1 MTAPLRF
8 TMKIG
13 IAAVLA
19 LLLGLVLGSYGPR
32 SDLREARARIKELE
46 KKVGR
51 QESSAGKMQAVKTM
65 LQVKDAEVSAARGKP
80 RKTFRP
86 PPPPKLQMPE
96 TAETPATNT
105 PPRMGR
111 NIAEAAELWSTRVE
125 MSRNSFIGNLG
136 LNPQQVA
143 MFDGMTAV
151 MNAQLEER
159 IGKWAESLKQ
169 KDEMS
174 SEDGIRMMTELGGVL
189 TKTYDEMDQAM
200 PQGWRDKAG
209 SEFQL
214 VNFIDPAVATPLVD
228 VESKIQ
234 RRQRRDAGLN
244 INIR

>member
-1 MTAPLRF
+1 
-8 TMKIG
+8 MKIG

-80 RKTFRP
+80 RKFTRP
-86 PPPPKLQMPE
+86 PPLPKLQTSE
-96 TAETPATNT
+96 TIEAPATNAQ
-105 PPRMGR
+105 PRMGR
-111 NIAEAAELWSTRVE
+111 NIAEASELWSTRVE

-136 LNPQQVA
+136 LNAQQTA
-143 MFDGMTAV
+143 IFDGITAV
-151 MNAQLEER
+151 MNAQLEDR
-159 IGKWAESLKQ
+159 IGKWAEALKQ

-189 TKTYDEMDQAM
+189 TKTYDEMDQAL
-200 PQGWRDKAG
+200 PPGWRDKAG
-209 SEFQL
+209 TEFQL
-214 VNFIDPAVATPLVD
+214 VNFVDPAVATPLVD

-244 INIR
+244 ITIK

>member
-1 MTAPLRF
+1 
-8 TMKIG
+8 MKIG
-13 IAAVLA
+13 IAVVLA
-19 LLLGLVLGSYGPR
+19 LLLGLVLGGYGPR
-32 SDLREARARIKELE
+32 SDLRQARARIKELE

-51 QESSAGKMQAVKTM
+51 QESSAGKMQTVKAM
-65 LQVKDAEVSAARGKP
+65 LHVKDSEVSAARAKP
-80 RKTFRP
+80 RKVFRP
-86 PPPPKLQMPE
+86 SPPPTLQMPE
-96 TAETPATNT
+96 PAEAPATNA
-105 PPRMGR
+105 PPRMGH

-136 LNPQQVA
+136 LNPQQTA
-143 MFDGMTAV
+143 MFDGVTAV

-159 IGKWAESLKQ
+159 INKWADTLKQ

-228 VESKIQ
+228 VEGKIQ
-234 RRQRRDAGLN
+234 RRQRRDASMS
-244 INIR
+244 ITIK

>member
-1 MTAPLRF
+1 
-8 TMKIG
+8 MKIG

-80 RKTFRP
+80 RKFTRP
-86 PPPPKLQMPE
+86 PPLPKLQTSE
-96 TAETPATNT
+96 TIEAPATNAQ
-105 PPRMGR
+105 PRMGR
-111 NIAEAAELWSTRVE
+111 NIAEASELWSTRVE

-136 LNPQQVA
+136 LNAQQTA
-143 MFDGMTAV
+143 IFDGITAV
-151 MNAQLEER
+151 MNAQLEDR
-159 IGKWAESLKQ
+159 IGKWAEALKQ

-189 TKTYDEMDQAM
+189 TKTYDEMDQAL
-200 PQGWRDKAG
+200 PQGWREKAG
-209 SEFQL
+209 TEFQL

-244 INIR
+244 ITIK